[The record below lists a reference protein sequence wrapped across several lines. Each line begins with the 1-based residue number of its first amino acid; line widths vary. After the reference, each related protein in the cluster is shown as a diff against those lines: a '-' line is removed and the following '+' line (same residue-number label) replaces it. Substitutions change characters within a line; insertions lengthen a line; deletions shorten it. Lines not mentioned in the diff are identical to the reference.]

1 MNCFDCTNLG
11 RSTTAVGTCT
21 TCGAGVCA
29 DHVELDAHELA
40 HTSGPGIY
48 TPKVTRAFT
57 CSICASVMSGL
68 LQPLPGQPAH
78 L

>member
-1 MNCFDCTNLG
+1 MNCFDCSIDGRTTPSLG
-11 RSTTAVGTCT
+11 ACT
-21 TCGAGVCA
+21 ICGAGVCA
-29 DHVELDAHELA
+29 DHVELDAHEQA

-57 CSICASVMSGL
+57 CTTCAAVLSS
-68 LQPLPGQPAH
+68 QRPLPKQPAR